1 MCSALHGR
9 RAKIKRWS
17 DGRGSSRTC
26 CMARPSTPR
35 ALSTYCAR
43 RLAGADLR
51 SGPCWR
57 DWRGSECPRWLL
69 SPSETAS
76 TTRARLE
83 LGRLPGRGKNSNIKT
98 TFFLGLPQHAGA
110 PADTHRGRLERCPS
124 KIRVQML
131 QLGLLPPL
139 SNASRRALSQPQ
151 TCGGCLLLPPA
162 MAGRSTRGYM
172 ACRQAD
178 PPAAVD
184 PPTRLQLS
192 L

>member
-1 MCSALHGR
+1 MFSALHR
-9 RAKIKRWS
+9 CCAKIRRRS
-17 DGRGSSRTC
+17 DARGSSGAH

-35 ALSTYCAR
+35 ALSTYCSR

-131 QLGLLPPL
+131 QSGPLPPL
-139 SNASRRALSQPQ
+139 SNASRREMPQPQ
-151 TCGGCLLLPPA
+151 TGGGCLLLPPA
-162 MAGRSTRGYM
+162 MAGSGTRGCGM
-172 ACRQAD
+172 
-178 PPAAVD
+178 PPSR
-184 PPTRLQLS
+184 PTCSCPCNTELP
-192 L
+192 